1 MTSSLK
7 FSFVDNG
14 QSHLMLNPR
23 LPGKESEQ
31 FQKWF
36 SDFSGPRDHYW
47 IQSSGSSAAA
57 NESTK
62 LIALSKRAFRS
73 AAAAA
78 NRFLGATEDDVW
90 GLNLPDF
97 HVGGL
102 SIWARSE
109 LTGGRV
115 ADLRKATTLPFRE
128 QIPNFLSDLRDQSVS
143 LLSLVPT
150 QVYDLVEQRVNPPS
164 SLRAVVVGGAAL
176 ESSLYR
182 RARELGWP
190 LLPSFG
196 MTEVCSQI
204 ATAPLSSLQSDPEVY
219 PQLQVLDHLRVQSDG
234 NGFLILDGDS
244 LFTGVCRFVEGSAQ
258 YRMRQGPY
266 VSHDRVEL
274 SFLPEKKVFLK
285 PLGRATEF
293 VKINGEGVNLLALRE
308 KFAAHCPE
316 MSSQLVILDVP
327 DERRG
332 ARIIAVTEAQDLRP
346 LQLALESWN
355 LQAFPPERILELRHL
370 KYIPRTELGKVAW
383 TQLKALI

>member
-1 MTSSLK
+1 MK

-23 LPGKESEQ
+23 LPSKEREKLE
-31 FQKWF
+31 KWF
-36 SDFSGPRDHYW
+36 ADFSGPRDHYW

-57 NESTK
+57 NESSK
-62 LIALSKRAFRS
+62 LIALSKKAFRS
-73 AAAAA
+73 AASAA
-78 NRFLGATEDDVW
+78 NRFLGATREDVW

-115 ADLRKATTLPFRE
+115 ADLRKPTTLTFRE
-128 QIPNFLSDLRDQSVS
+128 QIPNFLSDLRNQGVT

-150 QVYDLVEQRVNPPS
+150 QVYDLVEQRAEPPS
-164 SLRAVVVGGAAL
+164 SLRAIVVGGAAL
-176 ESSLYR
+176 EASLYR

-219 PQLQVLDHLRVQSDG
+219 PQLQVLDHLRVQCDED
-234 NGFLILDGDS
+234 GFLILDGES
-244 LFTGVCRFVEGSAQ
+244 LLTGVCRFVEGLAQ
-258 YRMRQGPY
+258 YQMRQGPY
-266 VSHDRVEL
+266 VSSDRVEL
-274 SFLPEKKVFLK
+274 SFSPEKKVFLK
-285 PLGRATEF
+285 ALGRAMEF
-293 VKINGEGVNLLALRE
+293 VKINGEGVNLFALRE
-308 KFAAHCPE
+308 KFAAHSPE

-332 ARIIAVTEAQDLRP
+332 ARIIAVTEAQDLRR
-346 LQLALESWN
+346 LQQALESWN

-370 KYIPRTELGKVAW
+370 KHIPRTELGKVAW
-383 TQLKALI
+383 AQLKALI